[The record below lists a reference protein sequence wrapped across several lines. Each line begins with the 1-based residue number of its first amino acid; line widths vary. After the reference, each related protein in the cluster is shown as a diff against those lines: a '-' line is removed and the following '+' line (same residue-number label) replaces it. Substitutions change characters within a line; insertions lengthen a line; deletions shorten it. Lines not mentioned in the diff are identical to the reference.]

1 MMLLKFF
8 IPFSALLIAQNLA
21 KEYFSAVSMLP
32 NVDEQVIEAG
42 STLTLSCTADD
53 RTMIQLI
60 NLGIRPK
67 IEIKWLVPAITQYQ
81 EV

>member
-1 MMLLKFF
+1 
-8 IPFSALLIAQNLA
+8 
-21 KEYFSAVSMLP
+21 MLP

-60 NLGIRPK
+60 NLGSRPK
-67 IEIKWLVPAITQYQ
+67 IEIKWVVPAITQYQ